1 VVNKKAAH
9 TVETTI
15 DGNGFGYGEPA
26 HIILERPR
34 AEDAYSMPEGAGNR
48 WEKLAVKRLISYET
62 QGFQFVVAQPLR
74 LSL

>member
-1 VVNKKAAH
+1 
-9 TVETTI
+9 
-15 DGNGFGYGEPA
+15 
-26 HIILERPR
+26 LERPR